1 MWKLRHRAWLIHA
14 TYCSSDN
21 TLKQHVSS
29 WPATESAPWKR
40 ILVSQM
46 RAKWGQWQPQWD
58 DCFLF
63 FFSSLRRLEEYPVVY
78 FLFCSLPW
86 NNRAGMT
93 LWASAWSDL
102 QPSSINTDTH
112 LSGRRL
118 NFPRYPHA
126 NSGPEGFRELL
137 NRCPGTQ
144 LCPSSIPSCF
154 SSSINPLIPVQVS
167 FNGRTGSLERDLKGL
182 TLPRGGRGTVNL
194 LH

>member
-1 MWKLRHRAWLIHA
+1 MACDW
-14 TYCSSDN
+14 
-21 TLKQHVSS
+21 VSPVETNS
-29 WPATESAPWKR
+29 GQPNE
-40 ILVSQM
+40 SQM
-46 RAKWGQWQPQWD
+46 RPMTASMRW
-58 DCFLF
+58 LF
-63 FFSSLRRLEEYPVVY
+63 FVFFSSLRRLEEFPVVY

-102 QPSSINTDTH
+102 QPYSINTDTH

-182 TLPRGGRGTVNL
+182 TLPRGGEG
-194 LH
+194 HS